1 MLESSGHPVDPEAA
15 KAGNVVMAL
24 QIADHWFETR
34 RIDDAIT
41 LIYEP
46 HVDPFIR
53 CNIWHVRGRDRDL
66 LIDTGLGICSLAE
79 FANDILDKRVCA
91 VATHYHYDHTG
102 SMSEFDERIIHR
114 REAALMAGGEK
125 FAELR
130 TAAFGE
136 DFVSKMTD
144 AGYDLPALLITAL
157 PRAGYDVDAYG
168 IEGAAP
174 TRTVEAGD
182 AIEIGDRAFEIVDL
196 PGHSP
201 GSMGLWEAATGT
213 LFSGDALYDG
223 PLLDELEDSDIAI
236 YIETIRTLRDLPV
249 SVVHAG
255 HEPSFGRARMIEL
268 CDAYLAK
275 RAA

>member
-1 MLESSGHPVDPEAA
+1 MPAA
-15 KAGNVVMAL
+15 TKSPMAL

-34 RIDDAIT
+34 RVDDAIT
-41 LIYEP
+41 LIFEP
-46 HVDPFIR
+46 HVHPFIR

-66 LIDTGLGICSLAE
+66 LIDTGLGICNLAE
-79 FANDILDKRVCA
+79 FAKDILDKPVTA

-102 SMSEFDERIIHR
+102 SMAEFDARIIHR
-114 REAALMAGGEK
+114 REARLMADGEN

-130 TAAFGE
+130 TANFGA
-136 DFVSKMTD
+136 DFVRKMD
-144 AGYDLPALLITAL
+144 RAGYNLPELLITAL
-157 PRAGYDVDAYG
+157 PRAGYDPDAYA
-168 IEGAAP
+168 IEGAPA

-182 AIEIGDRAFEIVDL
+182 VVETGDRAFEIIDL

-201 GSMGLWEAATGT
+201 GSMGLWEAASGT

-223 PLLDELEDSDIAI
+223 PLLDELEDSDIAA
-236 YIETIRTLRDLPV
+236 YIETVRRLREMPV

-268 CDAYLAK
+268 CDAYLAL